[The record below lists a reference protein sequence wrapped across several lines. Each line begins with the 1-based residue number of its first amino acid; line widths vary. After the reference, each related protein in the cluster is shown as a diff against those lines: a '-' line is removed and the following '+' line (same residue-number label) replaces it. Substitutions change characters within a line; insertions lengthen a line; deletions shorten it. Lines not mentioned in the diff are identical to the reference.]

1 MSMSTAKH
9 RALGRGLS
17 SLIPQPKPPS
27 KAPETPAR
35 PDSGLLQLDIDRIR
49 PCRAQPRQDFDQAAL
64 EELARSIAQDGVL
77 QPVIVKPA
85 GNGAYELIAGE
96 RRWRAAQIAGLLK
109 VPALV
114 REVEDARL
122 LQLALIENL
131 QREDLNPIEAA
142 MGFRALIDDLGL
154 TQQEVADRV
163 GKQRATVAN
172 ALRLL
177 ALPGPVQERVR
188 KGSVSPA
195 HAKVLAA
202 LESPQHQIR
211 LAERVEREGLTV
223 KQLES
228 LARKTVPGELEQ
240 VRIGSRRD
248 PNVVAAEERLSLA
261 LGTKVEI
268 VQRAGKSRGRIEIHF
283 FGDEERDRIYEALL
297 SCRR

>member
-1 MSMSTAKH
+1 MTTVKH
-9 RALGRGLS
+9 RALGRGLN
-17 SLIPQPKPPS
+17 SLIPQPKPKP
-27 KAPETPAR
+27 KEPETQAKPE
-35 PDSGLLQLDIDRIR
+35 SGLLQLDIDRIR
-49 PCRAQPRQDFDQAAL
+49 PCRLQPRHDFDQAAL
-64 EELARSIAQDGVL
+64 EDLARSIRQDGVL
-77 QPVIVKPA
+77 QPVIVKQVD
-85 GNGAYELIAGE
+85 GGSYELIAGE

-109 VPALV
+109 VPAIV
-114 REVEDARL
+114 RDVEDARL

-131 QREDLNPIEAA
+131 QREDLNPIDAA
-142 MGFRALIDDLGL
+142 MGFRGLIEDHGL

-177 ALPGPVQERVR
+177 ALPTAVQDRVR
-188 KGSVSPA
+188 SGAVSPA

-228 LARKTVPGELEQ
+228 VAKKSVPGELEQ

-268 VQRAGKSRGRIEIHF
+268 VQRPGKSKGRIEIHF
-283 FGDEERDRIYEALL
+283 FGDEERDRVYEALL
-297 SCRR
+297 TGRR